1 VLIFCDLHGHST
13 KKESFFY
20 GCNRTSWGGAS
31 SWAQVRLLPRIL
43 ARKCRF
49 FNLAECHFR
58 VTEDKRN
65 TARVVAWRE
74 LKISNSFTLE
84 TSFFGYNDTLNEGKP
99 T

>member
-1 VLIFCDLHGHST
+1 M
-13 KKESFFY
+13 
-20 GCNRTSWGGAS
+20 
-31 SWAQVRLLPRIL
+31 RLLPRIL

-74 LKISNSFTLE
+74 LKI
-84 TSFFGYNDTLNEGKP
+84 
-99 T
+99 